1 MKSVKINVD
10 ELVYEFYQKIARQA
24 GVPVEEIM
32 SNALYT
38 LAGELSMRLAKGEM
52 RWGPA
57 DARTQGQSPAPRSL
71 DWSEVRASAGPRRE
85 QKKKERKTP

>member
-10 ELVYEFYQKIARQA
+10 ELVYEFYQKVARQA

-52 RWGPA
+52 RWGPEE
-57 DARTQGQSPAPRSL
+57 T
-71 DWSEVRASAGPRRE
+71 E
-85 QKKKERKTP
+85 T